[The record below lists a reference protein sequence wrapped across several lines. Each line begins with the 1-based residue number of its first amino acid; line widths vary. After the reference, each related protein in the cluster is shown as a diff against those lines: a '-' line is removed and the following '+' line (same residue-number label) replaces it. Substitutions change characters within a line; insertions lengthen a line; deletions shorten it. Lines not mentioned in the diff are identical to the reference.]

1 MKRPFI
7 TACLC
12 AGAAA
17 AQPISAPLLGITAD
31 RQNRIHGVFGVTG
44 NFNAG
49 AALHGPVVDYAFSG
63 NTGLL
68 KTGDSLILID
78 NHAAVS
84 RRLAAPD
91 GPALFAFRPDGTP
104 GLCYLPAIV
113 ELWQI
118 GADRRM
124 PLDSLNG
131 EVLDILWRSDRR
143 ASLLIRRDGR
153 LWTASID
160 LKSGQV
166 LHEVLIADLSPGSQ
180 ALLLGN
186 GLLTADE
193 DVRIRW
199 DNGAETKVP
208 LPQPARRLRRIGNG
222 WIEIGVD
229 TGPPFALRLNSN
241 QTAALYRLPLTG
253 ASQ

>member
-1 MKRPFI
+1 MKTPFI
-7 TACLC
+7 AACLC
-12 AGAAA
+12 VGAAA

-63 NTGLL
+63 TSGLL
-68 KTGDSLILID
+68 KTGDSLIVID
-78 NHAAVS
+78 DHAAAS
-84 RRLAAPD
+84 RRLAAPE
-91 GPALFAFRPDGTP
+91 GAALFAFRPDGAP
-104 GLCYLPAIV
+104 ALCYLPAVV

-118 GADRRM
+118 GAGRRI

-153 LWTASID
+153 LWMAAID
-160 LKSGQV
+160 LKSGRV
-166 LHEVLIADLSPGSQ
+166 LHELFMADFPAGSQ

-199 DNGAETKVP
+199 ENGGETKAP

-229 TGPPFALRLNSN
+229 TGPPFALRLNTN